1 MMSCSG
7 TGNDMNVFD
16 AVLDDRF
23 LLGRGAHRSTYSHP
37 HDGAKLIKVVH
48 DKGHERA
55 KNRKRFWSMGR
66 RLDMDGNERELR
78 SIELLK
84 NADSYDTRFFPA
96 FFGSIETNL
105 GPGLVFEKFGSGPDE
120 IIHELKSSAEQQM
133 AFQVLPKEQILA
145 QFDELLRFFQTVGI
159 PSVALGFENLGI
171 LERPDQSPQLVC
183 YDLKYLEDRR
193 LVPAA
198 DWFSFVYKRRVE
210 RLLRRRR
217 TKFAAM
223 LDSVS

>member
-1 MMSCSG
+1 MILWSGSGKDMS
-7 TGNDMNVFD
+7 VFD

-37 HDGAKLIKVVH
+37 DDGAKLIKVVH

-78 SIELLK
+78 SIELLQ
-84 NADSYDTRFFPA
+84 NADRYDTRFFPA

-105 GPGLVFEKFGSGPDE
+105 GSGLVFEKFGSGPDE
-120 IIHELKSSAEQQM
+120 IMHELKSSAQQQK
-133 AFQVLPKEQILA
+133 ALQVLPKDQILA
-145 QFDELLRFFQTVGI
+145 QFDELLGFFQTVGI
-159 PSVALGFENLGI
+159 PSVALGIENLGI
-171 LERPDQSPQLVC
+171 LERPDQRPQLVC
-183 YDLKYLEDRR
+183 YDIKYLEDRR
-193 LVPAA
+193 LVPAT
-198 DWFSFVYKRRVE
+198 DWFSWVYQRRVE

-217 TKFAAM
+217 TKFAGM
-223 LDSVS
+223 LDSAS